1 MRKSGHGNGNNVQ
14 LVFLG
19 VEIYCLVLWC
29 RSIYLAFSEMFNMVE
44 IFKSF
49 DEVFNRSHDRFGAYL
64 DYVFG
69 TRLYGLASLRT
80 YSERDCLEWYSS

>member
-19 VEIYCLVLWC
+19 VEIYCLVLCC
-29 RSIYLAFSEMFNMVE
+29 RSIYLAFSEMCNMVE

-49 DEVFNRSHDRFGAYL
+49 ESRKK
-64 DYVFG
+64 
-69 TRLYGLASLRT
+69 
-80 YSERDCLEWYSS
+80 C